1 VFGHT
6 HSAYTHLAG
15 THLSGFNIEVLKI
28 IRHPRFKREQV
39 VDEITGQLVDQSDL
53 KRPSIPFTLS
63 TNDYY
68 LTDPAH
74 LDAILEQLQKELAT
88 GSSRIALFYPSE
100 R

>member
-15 THLSGFNIEVLKI
+15 TRLNGFNIEVLKI

-39 VDEITGQLVDQSDL
+39 VDEITGQLVDQSDQ
-53 KRPSIPFTLS
+53 KRPNIPFTLS

-68 LTDPAH
+68 LTDPVH
-74 LDAILEQLQKELAT
+74 LGAILDQLQKEVAT
-88 GSSRIALFYPSE
+88 GSSPIALLYPSE